1 MEAINLQEVLDTGV
15 YHPLTTL
22 KNYAVYLKKFALFVK
37 ANEYVIG
44 DMTTMIP
51 KCHFNDK
58 TLACFFY
65 DLGRVNEYKPH
76 VKKSCL
82 AAIN

>member
-1 MEAINLQEVLDTGV
+1 M
-15 YHPLTTL
+15 
-22 KNYAVYLKKFALFVK
+22 YLKKFALFIE

-51 KCHFNDK
+51 KSDFNDK

-65 DLGRVNEYKPH
+65 DIGGVTEDKPH
-76 VKKSCL
+76 VK
-82 AAIN
+82 

>member
-1 MEAINLQEVLDTGV
+1 M
-15 YHPLTTL
+15 YHPLTSL
-22 KNYAVYLKKFALFVK
+22 KNYAVYLKKFALFIE

-51 KCHFNDK
+51 KSDFNDK

-65 DLGRVNEYKPH
+65 DIGGVTEYKPH
-76 VKKSCL
+76 VK
-82 AAIN
+82 